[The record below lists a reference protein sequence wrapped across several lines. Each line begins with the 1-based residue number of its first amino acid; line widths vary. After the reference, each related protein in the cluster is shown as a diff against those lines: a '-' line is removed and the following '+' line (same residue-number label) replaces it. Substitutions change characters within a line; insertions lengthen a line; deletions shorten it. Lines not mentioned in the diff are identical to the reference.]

1 MRSFYL
7 FVLLFF
13 SSNIIFASARELVD
27 PELIK
32 ALPPE
37 KRVLRERSIQAIQA
51 KCGRD
56 IHTVISS
63 SMSEA
68 MKKVPFMH

>member
-37 KRVLRERSIQAIQA
+37 KRVLREIYTSY
-51 KCGRD
+51 
-56 IHTVISS
+56 SS
-63 SMSEA
+63 
-68 MKKVPFMH
+68 